1 MIEQHAPIRIAV
13 TGLGAVTP
21 VGLDVPSTW
30 AAFVAGTSGIDRI
43 ASFDVDGMGFASRT
57 AGEVDGFDPAA
68 LIDPRAARRMDRTT
82 QFAVVAAREAL
93 RDAGLLADD
102 GRLDA
107 TLADENRVGV
117 FVGSGIGGIGSL
129 MQAEYDLQNR
139 GQRRVSPL
147 AIPMTL
153 TDSTPAAVA
162 IEHGLKG
169 PNMAQIS
176 ACASGANAIG
186 EAAEAIRRGVVDIMV
201 AGGSE
206 AAVVPVVVA
215 GFQNMGA
222 LSKWQGDPRLASR
235 PFDAEREGFVIGEG
249 AGMLVLERLDHAIAR
264 GATIH
269 AELVGYGTTCDAGH
283 ITAPSEDG
291 EGILRAI
298 HAALAQAGLTPDDV
312 DYVNAHG
319 TSTQL
324 NDKVETKAMKRLFGD
339 RAKAVPI
346 SSIKSMV
353 GHLLGAGG
361 AVEAVACCRTLATGT
376 IPPTINLHTPDPDCD
391 LDYVPNVAR
400 TVPGGV
406 SVALSNSL
414 GFGGHNVSLIF
425 RRDQG

>member
-1 MIEQHAPIRIAV
+1 MTLHQPIRIAV
-13 TGLGAVTP
+13 TGLGAITP
-21 VGLDVPSTW
+21 VGLDVAGTW
-30 AAFVAGTSGIDRI
+30 AAFVAGTSGIGPI
-43 ASFDVDGMGFASRT
+43 TWFDAEGMGFASRT
-57 AGEVDGFDPAA
+57 AGQVDGFDPDV
-68 LIDPRAARRMDRTT
+68 LIDPRSARRMDRST

-93 RDAGLLADD
+93 KDAGLLGAD

-107 TLADENRVGV
+107 AVADEDRVGV
-117 FVGSGIGGIGSL
+117 FIGSGIGGIGSL
-129 MQAEYDLQNR
+129 MQAEHDLQNR

-153 TDSTPAAVA
+153 TDSTPGAVA

-169 PNMAQIS
+169 PNLAHIS

-186 EAAEAIRRGVVDIMV
+186 EAAETIRRGAADIMV
-201 AGGSE
+201 AGGCE

-222 LSKWQGDPRLASR
+222 LSKWQGEPHLASR
-235 PFDAEREGFVIGEG
+235 PFDAERDGFVIGEG
-249 AGMLVLERLDHAIAR
+249 AGMLVLERMDRALAR

-269 AELVGYGTTCDAGH
+269 AELAGYGTTCDAGH

-298 HAALAQAGLTPDDV
+298 HAALEQAGMTPADV
-312 DYVNAHG
+312 AYINAHG

-324 NDKVETKAMKRLFGD
+324 NDKTETRAMKSLFGAEH
-339 RAKAVPI
+339 AKRVPM
-346 SSIKSMV
+346 SSTKSMI

-361 AVEAVACCRTLATGT
+361 AVEAIACCRTVTTGV

-406 SVALSNSL
+406 ANALSNSL
-414 GFGGHNVSLIF
+414 GFGGHNASLIF
-425 RRDQG
+425 RRFQS